1 MSLFWSWYH
10 RNVNHYHLNGS
21 YFTYNVWQLLLSIP
35 VRRCFASGFCDN
47 SSVEKKGFTSILC
60 LSVNSKRGCAKITF
74 QGITCTLSDLKFS
87 DTQSFG
93 SRYRWSLRRD
103 DDKRTAEFGVLLILI
118 RLEIQTYSRESRG
131 GKFNAT
137 ISN

>member
-35 VRRCFASGFCDN
+35 VRRCFASGFAIIAR
-47 SSVEKKGFTSILC
+47 VKKRDSRRYFVSLWMRKGVAQKS
-60 LSVNSKRGCAKITF
+60 LSKELLRLFRIWNF
-74 QGITCTLSDLKFS
+74 P
-87 DTQSFG
+87 TQSFG
-93 SRYRWSLRRD
+93 LRYRRSLRSD
-103 DDKRTAEFGVLLILI
+103 DDMRTEEFGVLLILI

-131 GKFNAT
+131 GKFDAT
-137 ISN
+137 IPN